1 MKQETEKITVS
12 LSKETLCAADANWE
26 RLGFSNRSEFIDA
39 AIREYLSRD
48 LLKEFTGEL
57 TQFYQ
62 KIERSEI
69 KDMEHHLAKLS
80 YKIAVEIAQV
90 HLMLASM
97 LELPYADTEK
107 LRGKA
112 VQLVNKSRGYIP
124 LNTALKNTVEL
135 HCGEEDDDE

>member
-12 LSKETLCAADANWE
+12 LPKDTHCAADANWE
-26 RLGFSNRSEFIDA
+26 RLGCSNRSEFIDA
-39 AIREYLSRD
+39 AIREYLSRG

-69 KDMEHHLAKLS
+69 KDMEQHLAKLS

-90 HLMLASM
+90 HLMVASM

-124 LNTALKNTVEL
+124 LDTALKNTVEL

>member
-12 LSKETLCAADANWE
+12 LPKETLRAADSSRE
-26 RLGFSNRSEFIDA
+26 RLGFSNRSGFIDA

-57 TQFYQ
+57 SQFYQ

-69 KDMEHHLAKLS
+69 KDMEQHLAKLS

-97 LELPYADTEK
+97 LEIPFADTKK

-112 VQLVNKSRGYIP
+112 VQLVNKSRGFIP
-124 LNTALKNTVEL
+124 LDTVLKNTVEL
-135 HCGEEDDDE
+135 HYGEEDDDE

>member
-12 LSKETLCAADANWE
+12 LPKDTLCAADANWE
-26 RLGFSNRSEFIDA
+26 RLGFSNLSEFIDA

-69 KDMEHHLAKLS
+69 KDMEQHLAKLS

-90 HLMLASM
+90 HLMVASM